1 MKMNFVVDDDH
12 IAHKILV
19 KIERIQ
25 HPDIII
31 SSGLEGFKK
40 LITEGNAYL
49 KEGSKVTWNK

>member
-1 MKMNFVVDDDH
+1 MSLLLMMTH